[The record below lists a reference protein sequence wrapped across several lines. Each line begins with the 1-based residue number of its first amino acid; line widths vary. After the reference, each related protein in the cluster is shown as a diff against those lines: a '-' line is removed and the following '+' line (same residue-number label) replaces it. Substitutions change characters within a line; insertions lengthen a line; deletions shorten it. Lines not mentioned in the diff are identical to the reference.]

1 MYMWTWQPQHAFRT
15 RNLRL
20 RSAVADLKWLCACSM
35 TWLSG
40 LDQVLSLPKGC
51 VPVISEAKN
60 QFVELILVVQPN
72 PSSPEL
78 ETSFLSLAR
87 GVPAK
92 HHVNGGKSAHN
103 MRNMWNGT
111 HVKGGCPLEKDLLLF
126 ATPSIFS
133 WIYRYGPVKTLAPLV
148 HLCPSIGTVNPITWS
163 SFSWKCCPRKLQPK
177 LVTTQLPPSVSICE
191 PPQPLI
197 DNWSKSKV

>member
-1 MYMWTWQPQHAFRT
+1 MRFARAIWGCDQQLQTSSGFALAQWLGCQDWTKFYLCRK
-15 RNLRL
+15 
-20 RSAVADLKWLCACSM
+20 AVFL
-35 TWLSG
+35 
-40 LDQVLSLPKGC
+40 
-51 VPVISEAKN
+51 VISETKN
-60 QFVELILVVQPN
+60 QLVELILVVQPN

-78 ETSFLSLAR
+78 ENSFLSLAR

-177 LVTTQLPPSVSICE
+177 LVTTQLPASASVS
-191 PPQPLI
+191 LH
-197 DNWSKSKV
+197 NL

>member
-1 MYMWTWQPQHAFRT
+1 MRFARAIWGCDQQLQTSSGFALAQWLGCQDWTKFYLCRK
-15 RNLRL
+15 
-20 RSAVADLKWLCACSM
+20 AVFL
-35 TWLSG
+35 
-40 LDQVLSLPKGC
+40 
-51 VPVISEAKN
+51 VISETKN
-60 QFVELILVVQPN
+60 QLVELILVVQPN

-78 ETSFLSLAR
+78 ENSFLSLAR

-148 HLCPSIGTVNPITWS
+148 HRDGKSHNLIL
-163 SFSWKCCPRKLQPK
+163 F
-177 LVTTQLPPSVSICE
+177 QLKMLPQEAATKAGHNATASVSICE

>member
-1 MYMWTWQPQHAFRT
+1 MRFARAIWGCDQQLQTSSGFALAQWLGCQDWTKFYLCRK
-15 RNLRL
+15 
-20 RSAVADLKWLCACSM
+20 AVFL
-35 TWLSG
+35 
-40 LDQVLSLPKGC
+40 
-51 VPVISEAKN
+51 VISETKN
-60 QFVELILVVQPN
+60 QLVELILVVQPN

-78 ETSFLSLAR
+78 ENSFLSLAR

-133 WIYRYGPVKTLAPLV
+133 WIYNNLQVWASENLGTFGPSM
-148 HLCPSIGTVNPITWS
+148 SIYRDGKSHNLIL
-163 SFSWKCCPRKLQPK
+163 F
-177 LVTTQLPPSVSICE
+177 QLKMLPQEAATKAGHNATASVSICE